1 MFYEEVNTNEEI
13 ITPGQLIEF
22 ANHWTQ
28 AGANIISG
36 CCGLGPDHTQALCNL
51 KQTISIH
58 RRYLLMLDGDRLIVR
73 EVLSDIRKR
82 I

>member
-1 MFYEEVNTNEEI
+1 MFYEEVNTDEEI
-13 ITPGQLIEF
+13 ITPDQLIEF

-51 KQTISIH
+51 KQTISIPSKLGIH
-58 RRYLLMLDGDRLIVR
+58 ID
-73 EVLSDIRKR
+73 
-82 I
+82 

>member
-51 KQTISIH
+51 
-58 RRYLLMLDGDRLIVR
+58 R
-73 EVLSDIRKR
+73 
-82 I
+82 

>member
-1 MFYEEVNTNEEI
+1 MFYEEVNTDEEI
-13 ITPGQLIEF
+13 ITPDQLIEF

-51 KQTISIH
+51 KQTISIPSKLGIH
-58 RRYLLMLDGDRLIVR
+58 NDCSAPLYSY
-73 EVLSDIRKR
+73 SDIG
-82 I
+82 

>member
-1 MFYEEVNTNEEI
+1 MFYEEVNTDEEI
-13 ITPGQLIEF
+13 ITPDQLIEF

-51 KQTISIH
+51 KQTISIPSKLGIH
-58 RRYLLMLDGDRLIVR
+58 IDCSPSLYSF
-73 EVLSDIRKR
+73 SDIG
-82 I
+82 

>member
-1 MFYEEVNTNEEI
+1 MFYEEVNTDEEI
-13 ITPGQLIEF
+13 ITPDQLIEF

-51 KQTISIH
+51 
-58 RRYLLMLDGDRLIVR
+58 R
-73 EVLSDIRKR
+73 
-82 I
+82 